1 MVKPIG
7 IIYTSFKR
15 PEDVPIQPCYS
26 EEIGEVDVFEE
37 FAGGLRDIDGFS
49 HIICLYWSHK
59 SKKFSILTKPFL
71 DSRLRGLFA
80 IRHPNRPNPV
90 GISTVELLERKEN
103 VLVVKNIDVLDGTPL
118 LDIKPYVPEFDA
130 PGNVSRVGWLKDK
143 LM

>member
-1 MVKPIG
+1 M
-7 IIYTSFKR
+7 
-15 PEDVPIQPCYS
+15 E
-26 EEIGEVDVFEE
+26 VFEE
-37 FAGGLRDIDGFS
+37 FADGLNDIDGFS
-49 HIICLYWSHK
+49 HITCLYWFHK
-59 SKKFSILTKPFL
+59 SGKFSPLAKPFL
-71 DSRLRGLFA
+71 DSQLRGLFA